1 MASPDSQDDIAIVG
15 VSCRFPGGIESAT
28 DLWNFVATNQHISSD
43 FPPDRPMP
51 EMIGIASP
59 EAIASF
65 APKGGFI
72 AEPGA
77 FDAEFFGISPREA
90 KAMDPQQRVSLELCW
105 QALEDA
111 GIDPHRLRASRT
123 GVYVGAMTGDYAY
136 LAVGRQDLDPG
147 YIATGAS
154 QSVLSGRISYLFGFE
169 GPSMTIDTA
178 CSSSLVALHIA
189 ANALRAGECSL
200 ALAGGVTIMSTLTSF
215 YALGQHGAVSRDGRS
230 KAYSSDAD
238 GFCVSEGGAVL
249 VVERLSD
256 ALRNGHRVLALLR
269 GSAVNQD
276 GASNGLTAPS
286 APAQMNLIRD
296 ALTSGGLAAPD
307 VDVLEG
313 HGTGTPVGD
322 PLELEALFATYGQ
335 RGPDDMPLMLGS
347 IKSNFGHA
355 QAAAG
360 AAGVIKMIEA
370 MRRGI
375 VPATLH
381 VTEPTSSVDWAAGAV
396 EIVTDARQWP
406 DHGRPRRSAVSSF
419 GISGTNAHVI
429 LEQAPAVSVAPAAP
443 ASRALATDDVILT
456 VSARSEAARVEQA
469 ARLAA
474 HLREHPELDH
484 RAAAR
489 ALGAGRASF
498 EYRAAVVG
506 SDRAAL
512 EAELAG
518 IADGQLIGTIH
529 GVALDHKVVFVFPG
543 QGGQYPAMGA
553 RLMRESAV
561 FAHHIRKCDEVMA
574 QHIDWSISD
583 MLLGGDGAEL
593 HRADVIQ
600 PLLFATMT
608 GIAKLWKSV
617 GVQPD
622 AVIGHSQGELAAAY
636 TAGIL
641 SLEDAARIT
650 ALRSIAVTKLSGTG
664 GMASINA
671 PVERIGDLVADL
683 DDIGV
688 AAINSGRTTVMSGA
702 MASVNQLCERC
713 EREGIRFRTI
723 DVDYAGHS
731 SHIDVLWDDVE
742 AIAESVSPQHSDTVI
757 FSTVTGDAVA
767 AQELG
772 PSYWFRNLRDTV
784 RFSEAVAAAYA
795 SGYSAFL
802 EMRLQPVLTAAM
814 YETFEDEGADSDF
827 VFAVGSAT
835 REDDGAHGF
844 LTAVASAYVRG
855 VVPDWDA
862 LFPDVPKVAVELPG
876 YAFQR
881 QNYWL
886 SGGGAIRGGQPS
898 AFGLTD
904 PEHPLL
910 GAITA
915 VPGADRFHF
924 SARLSLQ
931 DYGWIADH
939 ALNGNV
945 VVPGAMLLELALQ
958 AGHKVGSPRVDKLTM
973 HTPITLPRT
982 GAVQLQL
989 LVGEP
994 KRGRRSISFY
1004 SRPEPEKSSTSDPL
1018 YTLHADGVLTTAA
1031 NEVDDS
1037 QALEFWPPTGAK
1049 AALDTGEAYKM
1060 LAALGYQYGPVF
1072 QGMRNVWRRGD
1083 EVYAEVTL
1091 PDSVSDADK
1100 YGVHPALLD
1109 AAMQTIVAAAEITG
1123 LTGLALPYRWENV
1136 SLFAVGATA
1145 LRVRITPAGKDRVR
1159 WLLGDNGGRTVG
1171 TGVLQLRTV
1180 ALDKLAERG
1189 LTEKKN
1195 SLFQVDWMRVTV
1207 PSARYS
1213 RGTEWA
1219 VVSDRHASTRVGEAI
1234 AERHGTQAHHDLTAL
1249 QSAIDLGHPVPAVI
1263 VWSAIDAWST
1273 VNVRDRLISALQQ
1286 LQQWLASDAFANT
1299 TLVVL
1304 ARGTQALENRTVVS
1318 DVAGAA
1324 VWGLIRSVQSENPDR
1339 IVQIDVD
1346 DADISFDA
1354 IATAIASEEPELLL
1368 RRGEFYGRRIR
1379 SELDNAIQVGERLHS
1394 AWSLH
1399 LPRSGNLEDAA
1410 IVDAGERSTDES
1422 LAAGTVSI
1430 DLRAGGIS
1438 FPVVLAGL
1446 GRPSASVPAVK
1457 HEGAGI
1463 VRAVADDVTALK
1475 VGDRV
1480 FGLIDHIGATVVA
1493 DQRLVAVMPPKWSFA
1508 EAATAP
1514 VAYLTAA
1521 RALAIA
1527 EPRPGESIL
1536 VHCATGGVGTA
1547 AVNLAR
1553 RAGLVVLA
1561 TSSRGKWQV
1570 LRDRGFDP
1578 SQIGDSRSAEF
1589 CQQFVSA
1596 HGGADIVL
1604 NMVSE
1609 DLTAA
1614 SLEVVRPGGRFIEI
1628 GRATVLDGDAA
1639 RERRP
1644 DIDYSSFE
1652 LAEIDPDQV
1661 HAMLSELAADFADDQ
1676 LTALPVTCFD
1686 VRQAGTALRYASE
1699 SHRVGTVALTWPTRF
1714 DPDATVLITGG
1725 TGAIGRMV
1733 ATHMVK
1739 RYGARHL
1746 VLTSRSGP
1754 AAEGVDGFVAEM
1766 TAADV
1771 DVRVVA
1777 CDVADKPALE
1787 SLLRQLPD
1795 EHPLGAVV
1803 HVAATLADA
1812 TLPSLTAEH
1821 VDAVLP
1827 AKALGAQNLHE
1838 LTTGDDLSMFVMF
1851 SSAAGTF
1858 GAPGQANYAAA
1869 NTFVDALAQ
1878 ERYSR
1883 GLPATS
1889 MAWGW
1894 WAEVSANTSTLDEK
1908 DRARLTR
1915 IGIVP
1920 MSSAAALEM
1929 FDAAV
1934 ATGLPYLVPIGM
1946 NLGLLRA
1953 AAAVT
1958 ELPPLFRALLH
1969 IRPRATQQVNDSGE
1983 LAKRLAGLDS
1993 EQQHSTVVDLLT
2005 APIAMV
2011 LGYSSPSDVT
2021 PDREFH
2027 DMGIDSLSSIEL
2039 GTHLRAITGLK
2050 LSNSV
2055 IFEYPTVSLLARHVL
2070 TQLAPDDADRSDP
2083 ILAELEMLLSRL
2095 SDIHSDTPVPDE
2107 VVDRLSNSVD
2117 RLREGSADRTGDRQS
2132 VSLEA

>member
-1 MASPDSQDDIAIVG
+1 MSAPNTDDDIAIVG
-15 VSCRFPGGIESAT
+15 ISCRFPGGIQSAA
-28 DLWNFVATNQHISSD
+28 DLWNFVATDQHVSSD

-59 EAIASF
+59 DAIASF

-72 AEPGA
+72 DEPGA

-111 GIDPHRLRASRT
+111 AIDPHRLRASRT

-154 QSVLSGRISYLFGFE
+154 QSVLSGRISYLFGFQ

-178 CSSSLVALHIA
+178 CSSSLVAMHIA

-230 KAYSSDAD
+230 KAYSSNAD

-249 VVERLSD
+249 VLERMSD
-256 ALRNGHRVLALLR
+256 AQRNGHRILALLR

-296 ALTSGGLAAPD
+296 ALDSGALTVSD

-335 RGPDDMPLMLGS
+335 RGPDDGPLLLGS

-360 AAGVIKMIEA
+360 TAGVIKMVEA
-370 MRRGI
+370 MRRGV

-381 VTEPTSSVDWAAGAV
+381 VAEPTSSVDWSAGAV
-396 EIVTDARQWP
+396 EVVTETRDWP
-406 DHGRPRRSAVSSF
+406 ERGRPRRSAVSSF

-429 LEQAPAVSVAPAAP
+429 LEQAPENTAEDGDAP
-443 ASRALATDDVILT
+443 RTLVTDDVILT
-456 VSARSEAARVEQA
+456 VSGRSEAARTEQA

-474 HLREHPELDH
+474 HLRAHPEQDQ
-484 RAAAR
+484 RTVAR
-489 ALGAGRASF
+489 ALGTSRSSF

-506 SDRAAL
+506 SDRASL
-512 EAELAG
+512 ESDLASIG
-518 IADGQLIGTIH
+518 DGHLLGTIH
-529 GVALDHKVVFVFPG
+529 GVAMDHKVVFVFPG

-553 RLMRESAV
+553 RLMRESTV
-561 FAHHIRKCDEVMA
+561 FADHIRACDDVLSRY
-574 QHIDWSISD
+574 IDWSVTD
-583 MLLGGDGAEL
+583 MLLGGDNTADVR
-593 HRADVIQ
+593 RADVIQ

-608 GIAKLWKSV
+608 GIAKVWKSI

-622 AVIGHSQGELAAAY
+622 AVLGHSQGELAAAY

-650 ALRSIAVTKLSGTG
+650 ALRSVAVTKLAGTG
-664 GMASINA
+664 AMASINA
-671 PVERIGDLVADL
+671 SADRIDELAADL

-688 AAINSGRTTVMSGA
+688 AAVNSSRTTVMSGA
-702 MASVNQLCERC
+702 TASIAQLCERC
-713 EREGIRFRTI
+713 ERDGIRFRTI

-731 SHIDVLWDDVE
+731 SHIDVLREDVKD
-742 AIAESVSPQHSDTVI
+742 IAASVDPQFSDTVI
-757 FSTVTGDAVA
+757 FSTVVGDAVA
-767 AQELG
+767 PGKLG
-772 PSYWFRNLRDTV
+772 PEYWFRNLRDVV
-784 RFSEAVAAAYA
+784 RFRDAVEAAYA
-795 SGYSAFL
+795 AGYTAFL

-814 YETFEDEGADSDF
+814 YETFEEQGADSDF

-835 REDDGAHGF
+835 REDDGVHGF
-844 LTAVASAYVRG
+844 LTSVASAYVRG
-855 VVPDWDA
+855 VAPDWDA
-862 LFPDVPKVAVELPG
+862 LFADAPSEAVELPG
-876 YAFQR
+876 YPFQR
-881 QNYWL
+881 ENFWL
-886 SGGGAIRGGQPS
+886 AGGGAVRGGQPS

-915 VPGADRFHF
+915 VPGADRYHF
-924 SARLSLQ
+924 SARLSLS
-931 DYGWIADH
+931 DYPWLADH
-939 ALNGNV
+939 ALNGTV
-945 VVPGAMLLELALQ
+945 LVPGAMLLELALQ

-973 HTPITLPRT
+973 HTPIALPTT

-994 KRGRRSISFY
+994 KRGRRPVSIY
-1004 SRPEPEKSSTSDPL
+1004 SRPEPEKSSTSEPL
-1018 YTLHADGVLTTAA
+1018 YTLHADGVLTTPAG
-1031 NEVDDS
+1031 DS
-1037 QALEFWPPTGAK
+1037 GDAPGMEFWPPTGAK
-1049 AALDTGEAYKM
+1049 MALDTTEAYTM

-1083 EVYAEVTL
+1083 EVYAEVAL
-1091 PDSVSDADK
+1091 PDSIRDADK
-1100 YGVHPALLD
+1100 YGLHPALLD
-1109 AAMQTIVAAAEITG
+1109 AAMQTIVAAAESTG

-1136 SLFAVGATA
+1136 SLFAVGASA
-1145 LRVRITPAGKDRVR
+1145 LRVRISPAGKDRVS
-1159 WLLGDNGGRTVG
+1159 WLLSDSSGRTVG

-1180 ALDKLAERG
+1180 AVDKLAERG
-1189 LTEKKN
+1189 LSEKKN

-1207 PSARYS
+1207 PAGR
-1213 RGTEWA
+1213 RPKAAEWA
-1219 VVSDRHASTRVGEAI
+1219 VVTDRHADTAAGEVI
-1234 AERHGTQAHHDLTAL
+1234 AERHGLQSHQDITAL
-1249 QSAIDLGHPVPAVI
+1249 ASAIDLGHPSPAVI
-1263 VWSAIDAWST
+1263 VWSAIEAST
-1273 VNVRDRLISALQQ
+1273 SVDVRDRLVCTLQQ
-1286 LQQWLASDAFANT
+1286 LQQWLASEHFANSR
-1299 TLVVL
+1299 LVIL
-1304 ARGTQALENRTVVS
+1304 TRGVHSLDNSGGLTDL
-1318 DVAGAA
+1318 AGAA
-1324 VWGLIRSVQSENPDR
+1324 VWGLVRSVQSENPDR
-1339 IVQIDVD
+1339 IVQIDLD
-1346 DADISFDA
+1346 NADITFDT
-1354 IATAIASEEPELLL
+1354 IATAIAAEEPELLL
-1368 RRGEFYGRRIR
+1368 RRGDFYGRRIR
-1379 SELDNAIQVGERLHS
+1379 AELDNAIQVGERLRS
-1394 AWSLH
+1394 GWSLN
-1399 LPRSGNLEDAA
+1399 LPQTGNLEDAS
-1410 IVDAGERSTDES
+1410 IVAEERIADAS
-1422 LAAGTVSI
+1422 LPPGTVSVE
-1430 DLRAGGIS
+1430 LRAAGIS
-1438 FPVVLAGL
+1438 FPVVLAEL
-1446 GRPSASVPAVK
+1446 GRPAGVPSVR
-1457 HEGAGI
+1457 HGGAGV
-1463 VRAVADDVTALK
+1463 VRAVADGVTAFE

-1480 FGLIDHIGATVVA
+1480 FGLVDDIGDTAVA
-1493 DQRLVAVMPPKWSFA
+1493 DERVLAVMPPAWSFA

-1521 RALAIA
+1521 HAMDIA
-1527 EPRPGESIL
+1527 EPQRGQSIL
-1536 VHCATGGVGTA
+1536 IHCATSGVGTA

-1553 RAGLVVLA
+1553 RAGLDVFA
-1561 TSSRGKWQV
+1561 TASRDKWPT
-1570 LRDRGFDP
+1570 LRDRGFDAERV
-1578 SQIGDSRSAEF
+1578 GDSRSAAF
-1589 CQQFVSA
+1589 GQQLLSA
-1596 HGGADIVL
+1596 HGGADIVF
-1604 NMVSE
+1604 NMVTE

-1614 SLEVVRPGGRFIEI
+1614 ALEVVKPGGRFIEI
-1628 GRATVLDGDAA
+1628 GRATVLDDQTA
-1639 RERRP
+1639 EVCRP
-1644 DIDYSSFE
+1644 DITYRTFE
-1652 LAEIDPDQV
+1652 LTDIAPDRV
-1661 HAMLSELAADFADDQ
+1661 RTMLSELAAAFAGGE
-1676 LTALPVTCFD
+1676 LAALPVTCFD
-1686 VRQAGTALRYASE
+1686 VRQAGTALRHAGE
-1699 SHRVGTVALTWPTRF
+1699 SHRVGTVALTWPAPF
-1714 DPDATVLITGG
+1714 DPAKTVLVTGG
-1725 TGAIGRMV
+1725 TGAIGRVV
-1733 ATHMVK
+1733 AGHLAQ

-1746 VLTSRSGP
+1746 LLTSRTGP
-1754 AAEGVDGFVAEM
+1754 AAEGMEEFVADM
-1766 TAADV
+1766 AAGGV
-1771 DVRVVA
+1771 DVEVAA
-1777 CDVADKPALE
+1777 CDVADRSALE
-1787 SLLRQLPD
+1787 GLLSRIPTD
-1795 EHPLGAVV
+1795 RPLGAVI
-1803 HVAATLADA
+1803 HLAATLADA

-1821 VDAVLP
+1821 IDAVLP
-1827 AKALGAQNLHE
+1827 AKAVGAQNLHDA
-1838 LTTGDDLSMFVMF
+1838 TSRHNLSMFVMF

-1878 ERYSR
+1878 HRYSR

-1894 WAEVSANTSTLDEK
+1894 WAEVSANTSTLDET

-1920 MSSAAALEM
+1920 MPSAAALDM

-1969 IRPRATQQVNDSGE
+1969 IRPRATQQMGDSGE
-1983 LAKRLAGLDS
+1983 LAKRLVGLDA
-1993 EQQHSTVVDLLT
+1993 EQQHSTIIDLLT
-2005 APIAMV
+2005 VPIAMV

-2070 TQLAPDDADRSDP
+2070 NQLAPDDADRSDP
-2083 ILAELEMLLSRL
+2083 ILAELEMLLEKL
-2095 SDIHSDTPVPDE
+2095 SDIHTESPVPVE
-2107 VVDRLSNSVD
+2107 VVDRLSASLG
-2117 RLREGSADRTGDRQS
+2117 RLRVDTADGTGDRQS
-2132 VSLEA
+2132 VSLDA